1 MMVTVLAALSALM
14 IVAGL
19 IYFLTQ
25 LINGWSDPERHW
37 AGENGPR
44 TAEGQQDVQV

>member
-1 MMVTVLAALSALM
+1 MTMTMLAVLSALM

-25 LINGWSDPERHW
+25 LIDTLCDPERH
-37 AGENGPR
+37 
-44 TAEGQQDVQV
+44 